1 MRAWIVRSGKSG
13 EREQWALDKGC
24 TGGGFGEVEDLTD
37 AETRELVSAALE
49 RAYPAAKDAAIR
61 TFTSQLWALRSVM
74 SKNDLVVM
82 PLKSSPELAIG
93 RIEGDYEYSDE
104 SDPQRRHVRPVG
116 WIVSD
121 LPRTAIKQDLLHTLG
136 AFSTICEISRND
148 GARRIA
154 ELLKTGRDPGAKV
167 LPAGK
172 SAKSQPKDPIRS
184 SPESARRSPDTG

>member
-24 TGGGFGEVEDLTD
+24 TGGGFGEVENLTG

-49 RAYPAAKDAAIR
+49 RAYPAATGAAIR

-93 RIEGDYEYSDE
+93 RIEDDYEDFDE
-104 SDPQRRHVRPVG
+104 SDPRRRHVRPVS

-121 LPRTAIKQDLLHTLG
+121 LPRAAIKQDLLLR
-136 AFSTICEISRND
+136 E
-148 GARRIA
+148 
-154 ELLKTGRDPGAKV
+154 
-167 LPAGK
+167 
-172 SAKSQPKDPIRS
+172 
-184 SPESARRSPDTG
+184 RRSP